1 MLYTFVSKYNDMKI
15 YQTIIVAFT
24 LIIMGSATANAEK
37 KESKPEATTTL
48 TIKGIV
54 QDQLTRE
61 KLAGVSIQIG
71 TSEETIYSDP
81 DGAFM
86 LPDFEPGT
94 TTIKVKCI
102 SYKEKEI
109 TLDSKSIK
117 KGKFS
122 VSLEPILP

>member
-1 MLYTFVSKYNDMKI
+1 MKI
-15 YQTIIVAFT
+15 YKIIIVAFFV
-24 LIIMGSATANAEK
+24 LSMVSATASADN
-37 KESKPEATTTL
+37 KETKPEATTTL

-54 QDQLTRE
+54 QDQMTRE

-71 TSEETIYSDP
+71 TSQETIYSDP
-81 DGAFM
+81 DGSFI
-86 LPDFEPGT
+86 LPDFEPGN

-109 TLDSKSIK
+109 TLDPKSIK

-122 VSLEPILP
+122 VTLEPILP